1 MIVNRQRRL
10 RAPIKELTAFLA
22 RVQRAL
28 HIAGQEV
35 TVALVSD
42 SEITRLNRAFRG
54 KDRVTDVLSFPANGM
69 VWKQGKQTKQ
79 GSQRNHSLASLA
91 SPASSASYLGDIAI
105 GAGVARR
112 NARRN
117 GRSFRDELRVLI
129 LHGVLHLLG
138 YDHET
143 DNGQMNRLEYRL
155 RRRLGLE

>member
-1 MIVNRQRRL
+1 MIVNRQNRY
-10 RAPIKELTAFLA
+10 RAPVKDLAAFLG

-28 HIAGQEV
+28 DVAGQEV

-42 SEITRLNRAFRG
+42 AEITRLNRTFRG
-54 KDRVTDVLSFPANGM
+54 KARATDVLSFPANRNA
-69 VWKQGKQTKQ
+69 GKRGPGGKLSIT
-79 GSQRNHSLASLA
+79 
-91 SPASSASYLGDIAI
+91 SSTSFSSSTSRYLGDIAI

-117 GRSFRDELRVLI
+117 GRTFRDELRLLV

-143 DNGQMNRLEYRL
+143 DNGQMDRLEREL
-155 RRRLGLE
+155 RGRLGIE